1 MSMNLRQI
9 AVVGALIAVLA
20 LGGCFYSPWWEEP
33 AVEIAAP
40 LNLVHNPSANLG
52 TQGWSFSSADAFVQ
66 SDSGNPAFTS
76 RNGAHMDQVIDLSM
90 QTGAV
95 VVLVGIT
102 ASQTV
107 VADRMGYIMAHFND
121 AANPNQV
128 IGLIDFPSLR
138 SYSNT
143 PNEWVV
149 LAAYVPLPS
158 TAGSI
163 TVFLDVVEDPASPQD
178 APLTWFDD
186 IGFYILDSPQEAFDF
201 IDAYTADH
209 TW

>member
-1 MSMNLRQI
+1 
-9 AVVGALIAVLA
+9 
-20 LGGCFYSPWWEEP
+20 
-33 AVEIAAP
+33 
-40 LNLVHNPSANLG
+40 
-52 TQGWSFSSADAFVQ
+52 
-66 SDSGNPAFTS
+66 
-76 RNGAHMDQVIDLSM
+76 MDQVIDLSTQAGM
-90 QTGAV
+90 VA
-95 VVLVGIT
+95 VLVGIT

-107 VADRMGYIMAHFND
+107 VAGRMGYIMAHFND
-121 AANPNQV
+121 TADPNQV
-128 IGLIDFPSLR
+128 ISIIDFLSLR
-138 SYSNT
+138 SHSNT

-186 IGFYILDSPQEAFDF
+186 IGFYILDSPQEALDF
-201 IDAYTADH
+201 IDTYTADH